1 LNKPNEGEV
10 VAIGEGY
17 RTREGELIKPTV
29 VIGDKVLLP
38 EFGGVPLKSGDQE
51 YVLFR
56 NDEILAKFLE

>member
-1 LNKPNEGEV
+1 M